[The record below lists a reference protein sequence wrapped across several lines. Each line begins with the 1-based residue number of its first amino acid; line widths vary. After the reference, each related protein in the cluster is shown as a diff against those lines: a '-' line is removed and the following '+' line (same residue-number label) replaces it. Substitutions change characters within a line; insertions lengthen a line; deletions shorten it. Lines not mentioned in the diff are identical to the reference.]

1 MRGMPSHAGDR
12 TAIARDV
19 FRPGHVLPTMTIEE
33 AGEIEYREMVERE
46 AQRAK
51 NRAEAERAE
60 AAMTEE
66 EREEGPPEGATV
78 GRVQG

>member
-1 MRGMPSHAGDR
+1 
-12 TAIARDV
+12 
-19 FRPGHVLPTMTIEE
+19 MTIEE

-66 EREEGPPEGATV
+66 EREERDLQKARQWGKFKDDNPYGSGNSKLRPCS
-78 GRVQG
+78 